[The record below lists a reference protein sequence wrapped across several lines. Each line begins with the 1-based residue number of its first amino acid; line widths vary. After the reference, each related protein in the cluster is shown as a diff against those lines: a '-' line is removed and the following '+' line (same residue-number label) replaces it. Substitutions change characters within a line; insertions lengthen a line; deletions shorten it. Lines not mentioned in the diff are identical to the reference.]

1 MKLTR
6 VPVDFNVRCGQANG
20 TILKGRALN
29 LSTGGLFIITSES
42 LVVGERLMVE
52 FLLPGSLTPIN
63 IIGESVWSRSSS
75 DGRGEDKPPHVA
87 GIKFI
92 DVPERYRHILQ
103 DYILEMLSSESPVV
117 TEGFSR

>member
-6 VPVDFNVRCGQANG
+6 VPVDFNVQCGQANG

-29 LSTGGLFIITSES
+29 LSIGGIFIITSEP
-42 LVVGERLMVE
+42 LVLGERLSVE

-63 IIGESVWSRSSS
+63 IIGESVWCRSYN
-75 DGRGEDKPPHVA
+75 DEIGQDNPPHVA

-92 DVPERYRHILQ
+92 DVPKRYGHLIQ
-103 DYILEMLSSESPVV
+103 DYILEMLSSKSPVV
-117 TEGFSR
+117 PEEFSR